1 MTTPI
6 LPLPPDEVYAVP
18 GENSIIDMIHP
29 VTGLTVYGGRDAA
42 SVQEK
47 YPGAV
52 RMPYEMWR
60 AQAIARQDT
69 PIIWQTTDAKSYERM
84 LNVLPPALW
93 IGGAFLVGEPCD
105 HSYATSAPRFQG
117 FWHRNGQY
125 FASDRPITRAEL
137 RAALAP
143 QSAHLAALIADAAE
157 AVETIDADEL
167 EAFAKAIDDAPKVA
181 EAPFTLSGGTV
192 PRQDGT
198 QADLFK
204 GKP

>member
-1 MTTPI
+1 MTPEFS
-6 LPLPPDEVYAVP
+6 EVYAVP

-42 SVQEK
+42 SVQEA

-52 RMPYEMWR
+52 RMSYETWR
-60 AQAIARQDT
+60 AEAIARQTT
-69 PIIWQTTDAKSYERM
+69 PIVWQTTDAKSYEEM

-105 HSYATSAPRFQG
+105 HDYATGAPRFQA
-117 FWHRNGQY
+117 FWHRGASY
-125 FASDRPITRAEL
+125 VCSDRPITRAEL

-143 QSAHLAALIADAAE
+143 TSAHLALIADAAK

-167 EAFAKAIDDAPKVA
+167 EAFAA
-181 EAPFTLSGGTV
+181 
-192 PRQDGT
+192 T
-198 QADLFK
+198 QVKL
-204 GKP
+204 